1 MGAAGANKVQSQWPR
16 PVGWIVHLLDI
27 EANEND
33 QELEEEMTEPRTQ
46 MKWMTRELV
55 DDTTEAGKAIRKL
68 LPIKPQIKKKVSKE

>member
-1 MGAAGANKVQSQWPR
+1 M
-16 PVGWIVHLLDI
+16 GWIVQLLDI

-55 DDTTEAGKAIRKL
+55 DDTTEEGKAISKL
-68 LPIKPQIKKKVSKE
+68 LPIKPQIKKKKVSKE